1 MFNNK
6 NINVFYMLLSI
17 IFIGIIIFFI
27 INYKNVVDIVYF
39 FVIFIIGIK
48 TISITITIICILYFI
63 TISNIFFIFI
73 TSF

>member
-27 INYKNVVDIVYF
+27 INYKSIVDIIYF
-39 FVIFIIGIK
+39 FVIFIIMVK
-48 TISITITIICILYFI
+48 FVFEFYVK
-63 TISNIFFIFI
+63 
-73 TSF
+73 

>member
-17 IFIGIIIFFI
+17 IFIGIITFFI

-39 FVIFIIGIK
+39 FIIFIIMIK
-48 TISITITIICILYFI
+48 VVFEFYVK
-63 TISNIFFIFI
+63 
-73 TSF
+73 

>member
-1 MFNNK
+1 MLYFVCSTYMKGRLIMFNNK

-39 FVIFIIGIK
+39 FVIFIIMVK
-48 TISITITIICILYFI
+48 VVFEFYVK
-63 TISNIFFIFI
+63 
-73 TSF
+73 

>member
-1 MFNNK
+1 MLYFGCSAYMKGRLIMFNNK

-39 FVIFIIGIK
+39 FVIFIIMVK
-48 TISITITIICILYFI
+48 
-63 TISNIFFIFI
+63 FIFE
-73 TSF
+73 FYVK